1 MIMTANQFNA
11 APAPPAQAFIDKVRT
26 RTRSNRRQHG
36 FTLVELVVVIAIIAI
51 LIGLLLP
58 AIQKVREAANERQAT
73 LKLRQIASAQ
83 KAFFRGHGAYAV
95 SFDQLGLAGELTCSN
110 ADCSSAQNQGYIYQL
125 ILSPS
130 GGVWKAIGTP
140 AAVGKTGSAKFTID
154 QTETIASAPIPEAEA
169 AQKQMFDNINAQA
182 VPTLFRL
189 VLQRPS
195 DFQTI
200 PPALE
205 NRATS
210 IRAFNQ
216 LDLNG
221 DGKVTFTEILNYN
234 GIGSDIIGG
243 YLAFLGREMELG
255 AGGEDVNTL
264 PGVSLEMLSLQGNL
278 TGNLFSPRGNN
289 TYLQADIGGLSDLN
303 SGSPISGA
311 TLTNTV
317 PAVQLAGFGDG
328 SVRFVQGNEDG
339 GVFRRASFFS
349 QLSPPDA
356 ETTNAWGGVWTFTD
370 QEGNSVNGILIGLLS
385 PAGSQKSLRGFVIAT
400 HAVGDWNG
408 INGNGDA
415 TINWG
420 DQTLQGN
427 FHADFQLVPAVQ
439 RRGKQ

>member
-11 APAPPAQAFIDKVRT
+11 ELAPPARVFVNKVRT
-26 RTRSNRRQHG
+26 RARSNQPQLG
-36 FTLVELVVVIAIIAI
+36 FTLVELVVVIAIIAV

-83 KAFFRGHGAYAV
+83 KAFFRSHGAYAG
-95 SFDQLGLAGELTCSN
+95 SFDQLGLGGEFVCSN
-110 ADCSSAQNQGYIYQL
+110 PDCSSRQNQGYIYQL
-125 ILSPS
+125 VLDTS
-130 GGVWKAIGTP
+130 GGVWRATGIP

-154 QTETIASAPIPEAEA
+154 QTEIIASAPIPEAEA
-169 AQKQMFDNINAQA
+169 AQKQMFDDINAQA

-255 AGGEDVNTL
+255 AGGEDVNML
-264 PGVSLEMLSLQGNL
+264 PGVSL
-278 TGNLFSPRGNN
+278 
-289 TYLQADIGGLSDLN
+289 
-303 SGSPISGA
+303 
-311 TLTNTV
+311 
-317 PAVQLAGFGDG
+317 
-328 SVRFVQGNEDG
+328 
-339 GVFRRASFFS
+339 
-349 QLSPPDA
+349 
-356 ETTNAWGGVWTFTD
+356 
-370 QEGNSVNGILIGLLS
+370 
-385 PAGSQKSLRGFVIAT
+385 
-400 HAVGDWNG
+400 
-408 INGNGDA
+408 
-415 TINWG
+415 
-420 DQTLQGN
+420 
-427 FHADFQLVPAVQ
+427 
-439 RRGKQ
+439 